1 MDFLAGLND
10 RQKEAVLHTEGPL
23 LIMAGAGS
31 GKTRV
36 VTHKIAYLMEEM
48 NVFPGNILAITFTNK
63 AANEM
68 KTRVAN
74 LLNTNVDDM
83 WMGTFH
89 SICVRILRRDIDKIG
104 YNRSFTIYDR
114 DDQVTLIRECIK
126 EKNLNKEN
134 YKESSILA
142 RISSFKDSQIDPD
155 RYINEN
161 YKDFRE
167 RNVGELYALYQKKLK
182 EYNAL
187 DFDDLLIK
195 AVELF
200 ENNPSI
206 LDYYQR
212 KFKYIFVDEYQDT
225 NKIQYRLVKL
235 LSERYRNI
243 CVVGDSD
250 QCIVEGMKVETPN
263 GKINIEELK
272 INDTVYSAGGQGT
285 VTQGNIDFVKK
296 SHYKGPIINIKTN
309 SGKEIKLT
317 PNHIM
322 FSKLNPEAGVYYV
335 YLMYKKELGYR
346 IGQTQGVRSYEKEKV
361 LNGLEV
367 RMNQEHG
374 DKAWI
379 LKVCNSKED
388 ANFYEVLYST
398 KYGIPTVVFHPKGR
412 NIVFSQEYIN
422 KVFEEID
429 TRTNVIRL
437 MDELMIFEEYPIVRQ
452 GAVIR
457 KDTFRRIINLTF
469 FGGRIVGNNVGWYGH
484 RVNLNTSGE
493 ELREKANSFNF
504 NTRKGQKNTWR
515 IETERTNYDDA
526 EKLSIEISALEE
538 DLEINRR
545 ARLMK
550 DVTFNFTPAAHIKPS
565 MSIAILNDN
574 EIVEDIV
581 KDVVIEEYD
590 GFVYDISVP
599 NLRQYICEG
608 VVVHNSIYSWRG
620 ADISNILDFE
630 KDFPGAK
637 VVLLEQ
643 NYRSTQSI
651 LSVANAVIQNNSG
664 RKDKK
669 LWSDKDEG
677 RPIPYEQLEYSEEEA
692 NFVSREIHKL
702 VYKGYKLSDI
712 AILYRTNVQSRTF
725 EEAFIREGLPYKL
738 VGGLKFYDRKEVKD
752 ILAYLKF
759 IQNPNDNISLR
770 RIINTPKR
778 GIGDAT
784 LSKVQDYALNTNDSL
799 YGVLLNI
806 DNVSELS
813 QRAKNSVK
821 PFVELM
827 NGLMAK
833 MEIMGIKDFIEEV
846 INSSGY
852 IEDLEKEDT
861 VESRTRIENIK
872 DFLSVALSFEEK
884 SPESNMEDF
893 LASVSLLSDVDKTV
907 DEDNLITMMTVHSAK
922 GLEFPV
928 VFLVGMEEGL
938 FPISR
943 SFDSDDDMEEERRLC
958 YVAVTR
964 AEEILYITN
973 AQKRTIYGNTSY
985 TIPSR
990 FIDEMGDTIERK
1002 EIKKFINTIRSNFE
1016 ERPEEKLLN
1025 VVDYNINNFIPTKPV
1040 KRDTANLSIEIGTKV
1055 KHKKWGIGTVVQIK
1069 ERDGDKELVIAFDK
1083 DGLKRLLQSIAPIEV
1098 V

>member
-36 VTHKIAYLMEEM
+36 VTHKIAYLIEEM

-114 DDQVTLIRECIK
+114 DDQITLIRECIK
-126 EKNLNKEN
+126 ERNLNKEN
-134 YKESSILA
+134 YKESTILA

-235 LSERYRNI
+235 LSERFKNI

-250 QCIVEGMKVETPN
+250 Q
-263 GKINIEELK
+263 
-272 INDTVYSAGGQGT
+272 
-285 VTQGNIDFVKK
+285 
-296 SHYKGPIINIKTN
+296 
-309 SGKEIKLT
+309 
-317 PNHIM
+317 
-322 FSKLNPEAGVYYV
+322 
-335 YLMYKKELGYR
+335 
-346 IGQTQGVRSYEKEKV
+346 
-361 LNGLEV
+361 
-367 RMNQEHG
+367 
-374 DKAWI
+374 
-379 LKVCNSKED
+379 
-388 ANFYEVLYST
+388 
-398 KYGIPTVVFHPKGR
+398 
-412 NIVFSQEYIN
+412 
-422 KVFEEID
+422 
-429 TRTNVIRL
+429 
-437 MDELMIFEEYPIVRQ
+437 
-452 GAVIR
+452 
-457 KDTFRRIINLTF
+457 
-469 FGGRIVGNNVGWYGH
+469 
-484 RVNLNTSGE
+484 
-493 ELREKANSFNF
+493 
-504 NTRKGQKNTWR
+504 
-515 IETERTNYDDA
+515 
-526 EKLSIEISALEE
+526 
-538 DLEINRR
+538 
-545 ARLMK
+545 
-550 DVTFNFTPAAHIKPS
+550 
-565 MSIAILNDN
+565 
-574 EIVEDIV
+574 
-581 KDVVIEEYD
+581 
-590 GFVYDISVP
+590 
-599 NLRQYICEG
+599 
-608 VVVHNSIYSWRG
+608 SIYAWRG

-651 LSVANAVIQNNSG
+651 LNVANAVIQNNSG

-677 RPIPYEQLEYSEEEA
+677 RPIEYEQTEYSEEEA
-692 NFVSREIHKL
+692 YYVARKIHEL

-725 EEAFIREGLPYKL
+725 EEAFMKEGLPYKL

-784 LSKVQDYALNTNDSL
+784 LGKVQDYAFNTNDSI

-806 DNVSELS
+806 DRVSDLS

-821 PFVELM
+821 PFVEMM

-852 IEDLEKEDT
+852 IEDLEKDNT

-872 DFLSVALSFEEK
+872 DLISVALTFEEK
-884 SPESNMEDF
+884 NPESNMEDF
-893 LASVSLLSDVDKTV
+893 LASVSLLSDVDKT
-907 DEDNLITMMTVHSAK
+907 EDQDNVITMMTVHSAK

-928 VFLVGMEEGL
+928 IFLVGMEEGL

-990 FIDEMGDTIERK
+990 FIDEMGDTIEKK
-1002 EIKKFINTIRSNFE
+1002 EVKKFINKIRNNIE
-1016 ERPEEKLLN
+1016 DKPEEKLLN
-1025 VVDYNINNFIPTKPV
+1025 VVDYNINNFVTQKPV
-1040 KRDTANLSIEIGTKV
+1040 KRNTSNLSIEIGTKV

-1069 ERDGDKELVIAFDK
+1069 ERDGDKELVIAFDTE
-1083 DGLKRLLQSIAPIEV
+1083 GLKRLLQSIAPIEV

>member
-36 VTHKIAYLMEEM
+36 VTHKIAYLIKEM

-68 KTRVAN
+68 KTRVAD
-74 LLNTNVDDM
+74 LLETGVDDM

-89 SICVRILRRDIDKIG
+89 SICVRILRRDINKIG

-126 EKNLNKEN
+126 ERNLNKEN
-134 YKESSILA
+134 YKESTILA

-155 RYINEN
+155 EYINAN

-167 RNVGELYALYQKKLK
+167 RNVGELYQLYQNKLK
-182 EYNAL
+182 EYNSL

-200 ENNPSI
+200 ENNPDI
-206 LDYYQR
+206 LEYYQR
-212 KFKYIFVDEYQDT
+212 KFRYIFVDEYQDT

-235 LSERYRNI
+235 LSKRFKNI

-250 QCIVEGMKVETPN
+250 Q
-263 GKINIEELK
+263 
-272 INDTVYSAGGQGT
+272 
-285 VTQGNIDFVKK
+285 
-296 SHYKGPIINIKTN
+296 
-309 SGKEIKLT
+309 
-317 PNHIM
+317 
-322 FSKLNPEAGVYYV
+322 
-335 YLMYKKELGYR
+335 
-346 IGQTQGVRSYEKEKV
+346 
-361 LNGLEV
+361 
-367 RMNQEHG
+367 
-374 DKAWI
+374 
-379 LKVCNSKED
+379 
-388 ANFYEVLYST
+388 
-398 KYGIPTVVFHPKGR
+398 
-412 NIVFSQEYIN
+412 
-422 KVFEEID
+422 
-429 TRTNVIRL
+429 
-437 MDELMIFEEYPIVRQ
+437 
-452 GAVIR
+452 
-457 KDTFRRIINLTF
+457 
-469 FGGRIVGNNVGWYGH
+469 
-484 RVNLNTSGE
+484 
-493 ELREKANSFNF
+493 
-504 NTRKGQKNTWR
+504 
-515 IETERTNYDDA
+515 
-526 EKLSIEISALEE
+526 
-538 DLEINRR
+538 
-545 ARLMK
+545 
-550 DVTFNFTPAAHIKPS
+550 
-565 MSIAILNDN
+565 
-574 EIVEDIV
+574 
-581 KDVVIEEYD
+581 
-590 GFVYDISVP
+590 
-599 NLRQYICEG
+599 
-608 VVVHNSIYSWRG
+608 SIYSWRQ
-620 ADISNILDFE
+620 ADITNILDFE

-643 NYRSTQSI
+643 NYRSTQNI
-651 LSVANAVIQNNSG
+651 LNVANAVIKNNGG
-664 RKDKK
+664 RKDKN
-669 LWSDKDEG
+669 LWTDKDEG
-677 RPIPYEQLEYSEEEA
+677 SSVLYEQLEYSEEEA
-692 NFVSREIHKL
+692 YYVARKIHEL

-725 EEAFIREGLPYKL
+725 EEAFVNERLPYKL

-759 IQNPNDNISLR
+759 IQNPNDNVSLR

-778 GIGDAT
+778 GIGDAS
-784 LSKVQDYALNTNDSL
+784 LAKIQDYALDTNDSI
-799 YGVLLNI
+799 YGVLLDI
-806 DNVSELS
+806 DSVNSLS

-821 PFVELM
+821 PFVDLM

-852 IEDLEKEDT
+852 IADLEKDDT
-861 VESRTRIENIK
+861 VESRTRIENIR
-872 DFLSVALSFEEK
+872 DFISVALTFEEK
-884 SPESNMEDF
+884 SPQSNMEDF

-907 DEDNLITMMTVHSAK
+907 DDDNLISLMTVHSAK

-943 SFDSDDDMEEERRLC
+943 SFDSYDDMEEERRLC
-958 YVAVTR
+958 YVALTR
-964 AEEILYITN
+964 AKETLYITS
-973 AQKRTIYGNTSY
+973 AEKRTIYGSTSH

-990 FIDEMGDTIERK
+990 FIDEMGDTVERT
-1002 EIKKFINTIRSNFE
+1002 EINKIVNVIRNNTIESSK
-1016 ERPEEKLLN
+1016 EKLLN
-1025 VVDYNINNFIPTKPV
+1025 VEDYDINNFVPTKPI
-1040 KRDTANLSIEIGTKV
+1040 KRNISDVSIEIGSKV

-1069 ERDGDKELVIAFDK
+1069 ERDEDRELVIAFDK